1 MTATPFPGEPV
12 TASTPFPG
20 DRGWDV
26 VVVGAGP
33 GGSASAAAL
42 ADLGWSVLLLDRAAF
57 PRPKPCGEC
66 INPGGVAALS
76 RLGLLDAVLARSP
89 ASLAGWA
96 IRTERGRGARGRFAP
111 HATPGLGIPREVLD
125 HALVEEAVRR
135 GATFRDRVQVVDVD
149 PGTDGP
155 AVVLQLR
162 STSGTP
168 VPATV
173 SARMVVAADGLRS
186 SLARRLSTVGRPPR
200 LRKLSLTARVRGE
213 GPPRHEGMLF
223 LGPEGTVG
231 VAPVH
236 ATLPLWN
243 VTVVV
248 DPEKEGSR
256 VKADPG
262 AFVEAA
268 LAALPLSWTTPPAL
282 EGGPWAS
289 GPFDWPSARSGA
301 GRVLFVGDAAG
312 YYDPLTGQGIFR
324 ALRSAELAS
333 KRVDEVLRGER
344 SPAQAVE
351 EHGSSL
357 RRAFRPGRVV
367 QRLVEAVVSSDGP
380 RNLALRHL
388 ARGNR
393 LDALIR
399 VTGDAAPVRTLL
411 HPMLWLPRPGRPG
424 IPHSDRT

>member
-1 MTATPFPGEPV
+1 MTLPIVPPEGGV
-12 TASTPFPG
+12 
-20 DRGWDV
+20 WDV

-33 GGSASAAAL
+33 AGSASAATLVA
-42 ADLGWSVLLLDRAAF
+42 LGWSVLLLDRAAF

-89 ASLAGWA
+89 SELAGWA
-96 IRTERGRGARGRFAP
+96 IRTERGRQARGRFAP
-111 HATPGLGIPREVLD
+111 HATPGLALPREVLD
-125 HALVEEAVRR
+125 QALVEEAVAR
-135 GATFRDRVQVVDVD
+135 GVVFRDRVQVVDLD
-149 PGTDGP
+149 PGTDGSP
-155 AVVLQLR
+155 ATLHAR
-162 STSGTP
+162 ATSGPEAPLTL
-168 VPATV
+168 

-186 SLARRLSTVGRPPR
+186 TLARRLSTVKRPPR

-248 DPEKEGSR
+248 DPEEEGAR
-256 VKADPG
+256 VKVDPG
-262 AFVEAA
+262 AFVEAS
-268 LAALPLSWTTPPAL
+268 LAALPLSWTSPPTI

-289 GPFDWPSARSGA
+289 GPFDWPSARSGC

-333 KRVDEVLRGER
+333 GRVDQVLRGGQ
-344 SPAQAVE
+344 SVAQAVE
-351 EHGSSL
+351 EHGASL
-357 RRAFRPGRVV
+357 RRAFGPGRTV
-367 QRLVEAVVSSDGP
+367 QRLVEAVISSELP
-380 RNLALRHL
+380 RDVALRHL

-424 IPHSDRT
+424 TPHSERT

>member
-1 MTATPFPGEPV
+1 MTRPRSPSDDPV
-12 TASTPFPG
+12 
-20 DRGWDV
+20 WDV
-26 VVVGAGP
+26 AVVGAGP

-42 ADLGWSVLLLDRAAF
+42 AALGWSVLLLDRAAF

-66 INPGGVAALS
+66 INPGGVAALE
-76 RLGLLDAVLARSP
+76 RLGLLDAVLARHP
-89 ASLAGWA
+89 ASLGGWA
-96 IRTERGRGARGRFAP
+96 IRSERGREARGRFAP
-111 HATPGLGIPREVLD
+111 HATPGLGIAREVLD
-125 HALVEEAVRR
+125 QALVEEAVGR
-135 GATFRDRVQVVDVD
+135 GVVFRDRLQVLDVD
-149 PGTDGP
+149 PGTEG
-155 AVVLQLR
+155 ATATLQVR
-162 STSGTP
+162 STAGLQGP
-168 VPATV
+168 HTV

-186 SLARRLSTVGRPPR
+186 TLARRLSTVKRPPR

-223 LGPEGTVG
+223 LGPRGTVG

-248 DPEKEGSR
+248 DPRTDGAR
-256 VKADPG
+256 VKAD
-262 AFVEAA
+262 ARRFVQAA
-268 LAALPLSWTTPPAL
+268 LAALPLSWSTAPTV

-312 YYDPLTGQGIFR
+312 YYDPLTGQGIYR

-333 KRVDEVLRGER
+333 GEVDRVLRKGR
-344 SPAQAVE
+344 SPAAAVE
-351 EHGSSL
+351 EHGAAL
-357 RRAFRPGRVV
+357 RRAFRPGRAV

-380 RNLALRHL
+380 RDLALRHL
-388 ARGNR
+388 AHGNR

-424 IPHSDRT
+424 IPHSERT